1 MHVEGWE
8 PRSGRGEKRTSCKW
22 ARSLSQA
29 ASWAAGGAAASR
41 LGLAQSQD
49 RFPELQG
56 WKLRG
61 MRASQRRGLHQSA
74 EGMAGKEDT
83 KGRKGFSQQLRLAHG
98 EPRDLPPRCQGS
110 LSDLACE
117 STLKCSILSEAEH
130 YAVHHEEAKAPMSQS
145 TSKCL
150 CHCSGEQHP
159 PSVLLGGVL
168 IRAGAGEVPPSP
180 PPMPFYT
187 GALSGLF
194 PLPPVPTLDALQRC
208 GHSWRC
214 CHLLPP
220 MCVYWVQGGWGLAGP
235 GPAQLVG

>member
-29 ASWAAGGAAASR
+29 VSR
-41 LGLAQSQD
+41 A
-49 RFPELQG
+49 ELQPPARG
-56 WKLRG
+56 WLRARTASLNCKAGMRG
-61 MRASQRRGLHQSA
+61 MHASQRRGLHQSA
-74 EGMAGKEDT
+74 ESMTGKEDT
-83 KGRKGFSQQLRLAHG
+83 QGRKGFSQQLRLAHG
-98 EPRDLPPRCQGS
+98 EPRDLPRRCQGS

-117 STLKCSILSEAEH
+117 STLKCSILSEAEY

-159 PSVLLGGVL
+159 PSVLLRGVL
-168 IRAGAGEVPPSP
+168 IGAGAGEVPPSP

-187 GALSGLF
+187 GALSGLL
-194 PLPPVPTLDALQRC
+194 PSPPVPTLDALQR
-208 GHSWRC
+208 
-214 CHLLPP
+214 
-220 MCVYWVQGGWGLAGP
+220 
-235 GPAQLVG
+235 